1 VSATV
6 RDIARLAGVSTATVS
21 RALRDFPSVDPLIRE
36 RVLQAAGRLDY
47 VGSPAAA
54 ALSTGRTNTI
64 AIITPYIARW
74 SFTRMLA
81 GVDRALRTTPM
92 DLLVYCLG
100 DPSDPHP
107 APPHRRLRNRVDAFL
122 VLSVAADSPDLEEIV
137 RIDAPVALL
146 GSSRPDVTSVSID
159 DRAAART
166 AVEHLIERGHE
177 RIGLIFG
184 RERTNPL
191 ALEHQRY
198 LGYLDALSGAG
209 LTPDT
214 SSEEPGLFTVAGGAA
229 AMETLL
235 ANEQRLTAVFAM
247 SDEMAFGA
255 LRTLAAHH
263 LRPGQDVA
271 LIGFDGHD
279 MDDVLDLSTISQPLE
294 ELGARAVK
302 GLLVDLARGRRS
314 VTHEVLPTQ
323 LVVRGSSSPELLRV
337 D

>member
-1 VSATV
+1 MSATV

-122 VLSVAADSPDLEEIV
+122 VLSVSKVAVSQMSSILPSFVTRLSSNDFIISPCTSLWTKSFANSRSDFATKSIV
-137 RIDAPVALL
+137 
-146 GSSRPDVTSVSID
+146 
-159 DRAAART
+159 
-166 AVEHLIERGHE
+166 LI
-177 RIGLIFG
+177 
-184 RERTNPL
+184 PS
-191 ALEHQRY
+191 AS
-198 LGYLDALSGAG
+198 A
-209 LTPDT
+209 
-214 SSEEPGLFTVAGGAA
+214 SE
-229 AMETLL
+229 
-235 ANEQRLTAVFAM
+235 
-247 SDEMAFGA
+247 
-255 LRTLAAHH
+255 
-263 LRPGQDVA
+263 
-271 LIGFDGHD
+271 
-279 MDDVLDLSTISQPLE
+279 
-294 ELGARAVK
+294 
-302 GLLVDLARGRRS
+302 
-314 VTHEVLPTQ
+314 
-323 LVVRGSSSPELLRV
+323 
-337 D
+337 